1 MEAETPLQAPALSLP
16 AQPHPLP
23 ALQQPA
29 RRASRSLC
37 SPPEGAFSYD
47 SSELAWEE
55 GTYASTRF
63 HSVNI
68 PADRIQ
74 DFVLGENA
82 RGQTSFCV
90 FKSERPWKA
99 EQASQK
105 SHRQARDAIAV
116 TSRNFNGHT
125 LLLTSLQQCHSI
137 CAGLAI
143 QDQRAQQS
151 HILVSGEWR
160 CLPTTDPQT

>member
-1 MEAETPLQAPALSLP
+1 MQIFTQFSKSVRQHVAKTECTMEAETPLQAPALSLP

-29 RRASRSLC
+29 KRAGRSLC
-37 SPPEGAFSYD
+37 SPPDGAFSYD
-47 SSELAWEE
+47 SPEIVWEE

-99 EQASQK
+99 EQASPY
-105 SHRQARDAIAV
+105 SHRKARDAMLV
-116 TSRNFNGHT
+116 ESRPIST
-125 LLLTSLQQCHSI
+125 ATPSC
-137 CAGLAI
+137 
-143 QDQRAQQS
+143 
-151 HILVSGEWR
+151 
-160 CLPTTDPQT
+160 